1 MSKST
6 NQTGDSV
13 DLSKITTYQSGVIQS
28 TAHRLLKKHT
38 DDCLREHGLTT
49 MQWFVVGSIYDMG
62 DKGIRITDLAKKIDT
77 TLSFLTHSINLLE
90 SRGILVRMSHEEDNR
105 AKMVA
110 VSPKFKSKCP
120 VIEADLR
127 KKLRKSLY
135 SRITPEELSTYIKV
149 LYKFTSLE
157 D

>member
-1 MSKST
+1 MTKST
-6 NQTGDSV
+6 NPAKDSI

-28 TAHRLLKKHT
+28 TAYRLLKKHT
-38 DDCLREHGLTT
+38 DNCLREHGLTT
-49 MQWFVVGSIYDMG
+49 MQWFVVGSIYDSG
-62 DKGIRITDLAKKIDT
+62 DKGIRITDLAKKVDT

-90 SRGILVRMSHEEDNR
+90 SRGVLIRMSHKDDNR

-110 VSPKFKSKCP
+110 VSPKFKAKCP
-120 VIEADLR
+120 IIEADLR

-135 SRITPEELSTYIKV
+135 AKITPEELSIYVKV
-149 LYKFTSLE
+149 LHKFASLE